1 MTDEEIA
8 ALVKETAERTAE
20 EVLRRTFLSLGIDMT
35 NPSAIVSAQADMQH
49 LRAWRNSV
57 ETVKRQGLL
66 TAVGIIIA
74 GVIGLI
80 WTAVKAGQPPH

>member
-20 EVLRRTFLSLGIDMT
+20 EVLRHAFLSLGIDMT